1 MPANESRRDDS
12 SPYEKPRRPVARRRL
27 GGMVRPEGLRR
38 ELYVMTEADRKKGL
52 LVERIYDL
60 IEGWRE

>member
-1 MPANESRRDDS
+1 MTATESRRDDS
-12 SPYEKPRRPVARRRL
+12 SPCGKPRRPVARRRF

-38 ELYVMTEADRKKGL
+38 VVFVMTEADRKKGL

-60 IEGWRE
+60 IEGWRG

>member
-12 SPYEKPRRPVARRRL
+12 SPRGKPRSPIARRRF

-38 ELYVMTEADRKKGL
+38 VVYVMTEADREKGE

-60 IEGWRE
+60 IEGWRG